1 MASTMDRPAPRV
13 AAETA
18 DLNPTISLKP
28 QASASPTPAIT
39 LSPAAP
45 KSQAEAAPAAVP
57 LSLEEQTLADRVRV
71 EVERTMQRQVKG
83 LEYISTGDPAVGL
96 TPKGTIYGRGTL
108 KLYHYRAQ
116 TAEIYRVPVL
126 LVMSLVSKPY
136 ILDLT
141 PGQSLVEYLL
151 RRGYDVFMI
160 DWEAPR
166 PDEKTLDLASYVL
179 DFLPSCVAR
188 VKQVTGEPDISVI
201 GYCFGGV
208 LALLWAALHPEA
220 GLKNLATFTT
230 PVDFSKMPLF
240 AAWSDKRYFD
250 VDRLVDTLGNC
261 PPEMLSTA
269 FDSLRPGGRLAA
281 NLRLADRM
289 WDDEFVKAH
298 RMIDRWSSDMLP
310 LAGAY
315 FRDTTQK
322 LMWDN
327 ALLNKTMD
335 VAGRPVDLDKI
346 TVPFLHVT
354 AEHDHIV
361 PTAASA
367 PLIEMIGSVDKE
379 HVTLKG
385 GHVSLI
391 GGPNAVRRMWP
402 KLDEW
407 LAEKSL

>member
-1 MASTMDRPAPRV
+1 MSAESGLLERGRQEFERALQRNIKGLGYFTSPAPV
-13 AAETA
+13 
-18 DLNPTISLKP
+18 LG
-28 QASASPTPAIT
+28 ASAKDVLI
-39 LSPAAP
+39 
-45 KSQAEAAPAAVP
+45 E
-57 LSLEEQTLADRVRV
+57 
-71 EVERTMQRQVKG
+71 
-83 LEYISTGDPAVGL
+83 
-96 TPKGTIYGRGTL
+96 RGTL
-108 KLYHYRAQ
+108 RLYHYRPL
-116 TAEIYRVPVL
+116 TDEIYRVPVL
-126 LVMSLVSKPY
+126 LVMATTNRGY
-136 ILDLT
+136 IFDLT

-151 RRGYDVFMI
+151 QRGYDVFMI

-208 LALLWAALHPEA
+208 LALLWAALHPDA

-230 PVDFSKMPLF
+230 PVDFTKMPLF
-240 AAWSDKRYFD
+240 ATWSDKRYFD
-250 VDRLVDTLGNC
+250 VDRLVGTLGNC
-261 PPEMLSTA
+261 PAEMLYTA
-269 FDSLRPGGRLAA
+269 FDSLRPGGRVAA
-281 NLRLADRM
+281 NIRLLDRM

-298 RMIDRWSSDMLP
+298 RMIDRWSSDVLP

-315 FRDTTQK
+315 FRDTTK
-322 LMWDN
+322 RLMWDN
-327 ALLNKTMD
+327 ALFERTMD
-335 VAGRPVDLDKI
+335 VAGRPVDLEAI

-367 PLIEMIGSVDKE
+367 PLIEMVGGTDKE

-402 KLDEW
+402 KLDQW

>member
-1 MASTMDRPAPRV
+1 MSVEPGLLKRGRQEFDRALQRNIKGLGYFTSPAPV
-13 AAETA
+13 MG
-18 DLNPTISLKP
+18 
-28 QASASPTPAIT
+28 ASAKDVLI
-39 LSPAAP
+39 
-45 KSQAEAAPAAVP
+45 E
-57 LSLEEQTLADRVRV
+57 
-71 EVERTMQRQVKG
+71 
-83 LEYISTGDPAVGL
+83 
-96 TPKGTIYGRGTL
+96 RGTL
-108 KLYHYRAQ
+108 RLYHYRPLAD
-116 TAEIYRVPVL
+116 EIYRVPVL
-126 LVMSLVSKPY
+126 LVMATTNRGY
-136 ILDLT
+136 IFDLT

-151 RRGYDVFMI
+151 QRGYDVFMI

-166 PDEKTLDLASYVL
+166 ADEKTLDLASYVL

-188 VKQVTGEPDISVI
+188 VKQVTGEPDLSVL

-208 LALLWAALHPEA
+208 LSLLWAALHPDA

-230 PVDFSKMPLF
+230 PVDFSEMPLF
-240 AAWSDKRYFD
+240 ATWSDRRYFD
-250 VDRLVDTLGNC
+250 VDRLIDTLGNC
-261 PPEMLSTA
+261 PAEMLYTA
-269 FDSLRPGGRLAA
+269 FDSLRPAGRAA
-281 NLRLADRM
+281 GNIRLLDRM

-298 RMIDRWSSDMLP
+298 RMIDRWSSDVLP

-315 FRDTTQK
+315 FRDTTK
-322 LMWDN
+322 RLMWDN
-327 ALLNKTMD
+327 ALFERTMD
-335 VAGRPVDLDKI
+335 VAGRPVDLGAI

-367 PLIEMIGSVDKE
+367 PLIEMVGSADKE

>member
-1 MASTMDRPAPRV
+1 MSAESGLLERGRQEFERALQRNIKGLDYFTSPAPV
-13 AAETA
+13 
-18 DLNPTISLKP
+18 LG
-28 QASASPTPAIT
+28 ASAKDVLI
-39 LSPAAP
+39 
-45 KSQAEAAPAAVP
+45 E
-57 LSLEEQTLADRVRV
+57 
-71 EVERTMQRQVKG
+71 
-83 LEYISTGDPAVGL
+83 
-96 TPKGTIYGRGTL
+96 RGTL
-108 KLYHYRAQ
+108 RLYHYRPL
-116 TAEIYRVPVL
+116 TDEIYRVPVL
-126 LVMSLVSKPY
+126 LVMATTNRGY
-136 ILDLT
+136 IFDLT

-151 RRGYDVFMI
+151 QRGYDVFMI

-208 LALLWAALHPEA
+208 LALLWAALHPDA

-230 PVDFSKMPLF
+230 PVDFTKMPLF
-240 AAWSDKRYFD
+240 ATWSDKRYFD
-250 VDRLVDTLGNC
+250 VDRLVGTLGNC
-261 PPEMLSTA
+261 PAEMLYTA
-269 FDSLRPGGRLAA
+269 FDSLRPGGRVAA
-281 NLRLADRM
+281 NIRLLDRM

-298 RMIDRWSSDMLP
+298 RMIDRWSSDVLP

-315 FRDTTQK
+315 FRDTTKK

-327 ALLNKTMD
+327 ALFEGTMD
-335 VAGRPVDLDKI
+335 VAGRPVDLGAI

-367 PLIEMIGSVDKE
+367 PLIEMVGGTDKE

-402 KLDEW
+402 KLDQW